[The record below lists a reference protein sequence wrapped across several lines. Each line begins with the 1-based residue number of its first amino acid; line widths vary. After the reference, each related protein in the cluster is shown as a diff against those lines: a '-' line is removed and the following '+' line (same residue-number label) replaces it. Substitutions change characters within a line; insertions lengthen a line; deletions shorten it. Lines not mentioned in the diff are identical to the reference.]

1 MGTWVQESVEADKLE
16 KIMLAE
22 GTNWA
27 VRRMMRG
34 LKREIH
40 VDTDESGKLHLKIP
54 FPIKGPLVF
63 RAEWEEKSAKKGK
76 AVEVT
81 MMGILARTITFWQKH
96 KLVQVVRKK
105 LGQDRQ
111 DVESTVEYA
120 LDKVKRRIIVTNY
133 EQHGEYKVVM
143 KPK

>member
-54 FPIKGPLVF
+54 FPIKGPLDF